1 MTRLAGA
8 GRPGSPRL
16 GHASLAPTA
25 PCGAPRASPTVSS
38 GRAGARRRAE
48 GRSTYASSDLTDAA
62 GRFSARLGHLTRVLS
77 DEADAAG
84 VALRSSATHYR
95 ESDILA
101 PAQMN
106 RLNQQLDV
114 GVMVL

>member
-1 MTRLAGA
+1 MSSFEADIDELDAA
-8 GRPGSPRL
+8 GRALLHVSDD
-16 GHASLAPTA
+16 LAATA
-25 PCGAPRASPTVSS
+25 QRELL
-38 GRAGARRRAE
+38 E
-48 GRSTYASSDLTDAA
+48 GRSTYASSDLTEAA
-62 GRFSARLGHLTRVLS
+62 SRFSARLGHLTRVLS

-84 VALRSSATHYR
+84 VALRSSATHCR